1 MRPYFEGVSWVKSK
15 LKLAIAVP
23 AILAVASPVSG
34 EASGPAV
41 ASTTLASAD
50 QQEINIVA
58 QKLCRAEPII
68 GTRIAVKRKCDT
80 PAQLK
85 YFQQQAREII
95 EQYRHRPCAMGAE
108 GGEGQAMPC

>member
-1 MRPYFEGVSWVKSK
+1 MKGK

-41 ASTTLASAD
+41 ASTTLASAE
-50 QQEINIVA
+50 QEINIVA

>member
-1 MRPYFEGVSWVKSK
+1 VKNK
-15 LKLAIAVP
+15 LKLAVALPAV
-23 AILAVASPVSG
+23 LALASPVSG
-34 EASGPAV
+34 EASGPAA
-41 ASTTLASAD
+41 ASATPASAD

-108 GGEGQAMPC
+108 SGEGQAMAC